1 MRIRPS
7 LASGALSV
15 ALLVGMAPVQAA
27 DGVKEMQ
34 SLIRAGKPAEA
45 LSRAD
50 KLIAASPRDPQPRF
64 LKGVALAELGKRE
77 EAIAVFQQLTQDFPA
92 LPEPYNN
99 LAVLYA
105 QQKEYDKA
113 RTTLERALR
122 THPSYATA
130 HQNLGDLYAQLA
142 TQAYGKA
149 LQMDSTKSAD
159 QSTRLALLAEMTP
172 AASAPLQQLAAAPP
186 APVVAEKPP
195 EKVAAEKPAPEVKV
209 EPKPAPAPSVPPAPP
224 KTPTVETPRPAAPQP
239 SQPAPERPAP
249 PKPAEPPATPA
260 ANPTKQQEAAV
271 LKAAEAWAKAWS
283 TQDVK
288 GYLSHY
294 DRDFQVPNNRPRQ
307 EWEREREQRIAR
319 PGAISVE
326 IENARISLNGDRATL
341 RFRQHYRSS
350 GFNGSTNKTLEFV
363 RRGEQWRILRE
374 SVGN

>member
-50 KLIAASPRDPQPRF
+50 KLISASPRDPQPRF
-64 LKGVALAELGKRE
+64 LKGVALAELGKRD
-77 EAIAVFQQLTQDFPA
+77 EAIAVFQQLTQDFPS

-149 LQMDSTKSAD
+149 LQIDSAKSGE
-159 QSTRLALLAEMTP
+159 QSARLALLAEMTP
-172 AASAPLQQLAAAPP
+172 AASAPPPQQLAVALP
-186 APVVAEKPP
+186 APVLPEKPP
-195 EKVAAEKPAPEVKV
+195 EKAVEKPAPEAKA
-209 EPKPAPAPSVPPAPP
+209 EPKPAAAPVAPVTP
-224 KTPTVETPRPAAPQP
+224 QKTPAVETPRPPTP
-239 SQPAPERPAP
+239 PQPAPERPAP
-249 PKPAEPPATPA
+249 TKPAEPPASPPA
-260 ANPTKQQEAAV
+260 ANPAKQQEATV
-271 LKAAEAWAKAWS
+271 VKAAEAWAKAWS

-326 IENARISLNGDRATL
+326 IENARVSLNGDKATL